1 MASVIELLAKGVR
14 FLRSKNIERPKC
26 DGEWLFA
33 HILGCSRLEL
43 YLRHGAA
50 VDASSEARLRE
61 LLVRRARRE
70 PLQYILG
77 EVDFCNVKLK
87 VDPRVLIPRG
97 ETEMLVEWLV
107 TYIRSRNF
115 GSPATGEAG
124 DCRCEVLD
132 LGTGNGAIAIA
143 LAKYFPA
150 SRVFAVDKSP
160 PALTVAQ
167 ENVERNGVR
176 NVKLL
181 KSDWY
186 SVFESGACQEKFD
199 IIVANPPYLAPQE
212 FASAQDEVR
221 KYEPISA
228 LVAGDGGLRDIEI
241 ILRGAKNF
249 LKKGGLVALETGI
262 THPQQL
268 QNKYK
273 NFFNKT
279 EIVKDLNQFDR
290 FFMAYV

>member
-1 MASVIELLAKGVR
+1 MASVIELLTKGGQ

-26 DGEWLFA
+26 DAEWLFA
-33 HILGCSRLEL
+33 HVLGCSRLEL
-43 YLRHGAA
+43 YLRHGSA
-50 VDASSEARLRE
+50 VNASDEACLRA

-77 EVDFCNVKLK
+77 EVDFCDVKLK

-107 TYIRSRNF
+107 AYIGGRDW
-115 GSPATGEAG
+115 GGY
-124 DCRCEVLD
+124 RCNILD
-132 LGTGNGAIAIA
+132 LGTGSGAIAIA

-150 SRVFAVDKSP
+150 SRVFATDKSP
-160 PALTVAQ
+160 LALAVAR

-181 KSDWY
+181 ESDWY
-186 SVFESGACQEKFD
+186 NVLKSGACQEKFD
-199 IIVANPPYLAPQE
+199 IIVANPPYLTPQE
-212 FASAQDEVR
+212 FASAQDEIR

-228 LVAGDGGLRDIEI
+228 LVGGDGGLWDIEI
-241 ILRGAKNF
+241 ILRGAGNF
-249 LKKGGLVALETGI
+249 LKKEGLVALETGV
-262 THPQQL
+262 THPRQL

-279 EIVKDLNQFDR
+279 EIIQDLNQFDR
-290 FFMAYV
+290 FFMAYT